1 MTSRREE
8 RIPAKLPVRV
18 WGVDMNGMPFMQ
30 TAYAVDITRMG
41 ARLVDLYC
49 LPEIGEVTLG
59 HAGQKARY
67 KIAWTGSMGG
77 AEAGEVGLRLLE
89 TDKNIWGK
97 QLSKAAAAKPEH
109 GNGHGAAAHS
119 SRQSVSVSAPA
130 MAGAAVAAAPI
141 YTRQRMHPRYSAHAA
156 TEVLPDGALKPLWAR
171 LTKISAS
178 GFYAE
183 TPSPLVTDTCV
194 NVTLRTLV
202 GEIKAQ
208 GMTRSSHPAIGMGIA
223 FVSMRPEDITRL
235 QRFIEQVVRSNDVS
249 FGLGVAMIEPIEQG
263 RTHPVVMAPKAA
275 KKAAPHPAIT
285 AERIEK
291 NSRLAARLRTLI
303 LELRDLQEA
312 VASADLDR
320 RVARAFENSVTST
333 HQNAEYLT
341 RWLHSENENKDPYA
355 VIEQINAERVRIAA
369 EQARELLMDIDA
381 QEIEHSTQG
390 FEKLTSAVTALHKRL
405 TNLFKEK

>member
-49 LPEIGEVTLG
+49 LPEIGEITLQ
-59 HAGQKARY
+59 HSGQKARY
-67 KIAWTGSMGG
+67 KIAWTGSLGG

-89 TDKNIWGK
+89 TEKNIWGK
-97 QLSKAAAAKPEH
+97 SLVKAAAARPEH
-109 GNGHGAAAHS
+109 GNGHGTPEP
-119 SRQSVSVSAPA
+119 RQAGSVNGPA
-130 MAGAAVAAAPI
+130 MAGTAVATAPGV
-141 YTRQRMHPRYSAHAA
+141 YARQRMYPRYAAHAA
-156 TEVLPDGALKPLWAR
+156 TEVLPDGALKPVWAR

-183 TPSPLVTDTCV
+183 TPSPLVPDTCV

-208 GMTRSSHPAIGMGIA
+208 GMTRSSHPTVGMGIA
-223 FVSMRPEDITRL
+223 FVSLQKEDKARL
-235 QRFIEQVVRSNDVS
+235 ERFIEQVVKSNDAA
-249 FGLGVAMIEPIEQG
+249 FGLGMAMIEPVEQSHV
-263 RTHPVVMAPKAA
+263 HPVVVQPKIA
-275 KKAAPHPAIT
+275 KKAAPDPAIT
-285 AERIEK
+285 AERREK
-291 NSRLAARLRTLI
+291 NSRLAARLRALI
-303 LELRDLQEA
+303 LELRDLQEV

-320 RVARAFENSVTST
+320 RVARAFENSVTSA

-341 RWLHSENENKDPYA
+341 RWLSSENENKDPYA

-369 EQARELLMDIDA
+369 EQSRELLMDIDA
-381 QEIEHSTQG
+381 HEIEHSTQG
-390 FEKLTSAVTALHKRL
+390 LEKLTSSVAALHKRL
-405 TNLFKEK
+405 TNLLREK

>member
-1 MTSRREE
+1 MTRREE
-8 RIPAKLPVRV
+8 RIPAKIPVRV

-59 HAGQKARY
+59 HSGQKARY
-67 KIAWTGSMGG
+67 KIAWTGSLGG

-89 TDKNIWGK
+89 AEKNIWGK
-97 QLSKAAAAKPEH
+97 SLTKAAANAEH
-109 GNGHGAAAHS
+109 GNGHGTASHTAHHPS
-119 SRQSVSVSAPA
+119 ASKAPA
-130 MAGAAVAAAPI
+130 MAAAAVAAAPV
-141 YTRQRMHPRYSAHAA
+141 YTRQRLHPRYPAHAA
-156 TEVLPDGALKPLWAR
+156 TEVLPDGALKPVWAT

-194 NVTLRTLV
+194 DVTLKTLV
-202 GEIKAQ
+202 GEIKSR
-208 GMTRSSHPAIGMGIA
+208 GMTRSSHPGIGMGIG
-223 FVSMRPEDITRL
+223 FVSFEQEDKVRL
-235 QRFIEQVVRSNDVS
+235 ERFIEQVVRSNDIA
-249 FGLGVAMIEPIEQG
+249 FGLGVVKVEPVDQG
-263 RTHPVVMAPKAA
+263 RTHPVVMAPKT
-275 KKAAPHPAIT
+275 KKSVRN
-285 AERIEK
+285 AEVSADRLER
-291 NSRLAARLRTLI
+291 NSRLTARLRSLI
-303 LELRDLQEA
+303 LELRELQEA

-341 RWLHSENENKDPYA
+341 RWLNSENENKDPYP

-369 EQARELLMDIDA
+369 EQARELLIDIDA

-390 FEKLTSAVTALHKRL
+390 FEKLTAAVTALHKRL
-405 TNLFKEK
+405 TNMLREK

>member
-1 MTSRREE
+1 
-8 RIPAKLPVRV
+8 
-18 WGVDMNGMPFMQ
+18 MNGMPFMQ

-67 KIAWTGSMGG
+67 KIAWTGSLGG

-89 TDKNIWGK
+89 ADKNIWGK
-97 QLSKAAAAKPEH
+97 SLAKATAAKPEH
-109 GNGHGAAAHS
+109 GNGHGPHAGHHAARS
-119 SRQSVSVSAPA
+119 SVPA
-130 MAGAAVAAAPI
+130 MAGAAVAAAPV
-141 YTRQRMHPRYSAHAA
+141 YTRQRLHPRYSAHAA
-156 TEVLPDGALKPLWAR
+156 TEVLPDGALKPVWAR

-183 TPSPLVTDTCV
+183 TPSPLLPETCV

-208 GMTRSSHPAIGMGIA
+208 GITRSSHPSVGMGIA
-223 FVSMRPEDITRL
+223 FVSMQPENSARL
-235 QRFIEQVVRSNDVS
+235 QRFIEQVVRSHDAS
-249 FGLGVAMIEPIEQG
+249 FGLGVAMVEPVEQG
-263 RTHPVVMAPKAA
+263 RTHPVVMAPKAPR
-275 KKAAPHPAIT
+275 KTAPHPAIT
-285 AERIEK
+285 AERVEK
-291 NSRLAARLRTLI
+291 NSRLAARLRSLI
-303 LELRDLQEA
+303 LELRELQEV

-320 RVARAFENSVTST
+320 RVAQAFQNSVTSA

-341 RWLHSENENKDPYA
+341 RWLISENENKDPYA

-381 QEIEHSTQG
+381 HEIEHSTQG
-390 FEKLTSAVTALHKRL
+390 FEKLTSSVTALHKRL
-405 TNLFKEK
+405 SNMLREK

>member
-1 MTSRREE
+1 
-8 RIPAKLPVRV
+8 
-18 WGVDMNGMPFMQ
+18 MNGMPFMQ

-59 HAGQKARY
+59 HSGQKARY
-67 KIAWTGSMGG
+67 KIAWTGSLGG

-89 TDKNIWGK
+89 AEKNIWGK
-97 QLSKAAAAKPEH
+97 SLTKAAANAEH
-109 GNGHGAAAHS
+109 GNGHGTASHTAHHPS
-119 SRQSVSVSAPA
+119 ASKAPA
-130 MAGAAVAAAPI
+130 MAAAAVAAAPV
-141 YTRQRMHPRYSAHAA
+141 YTRQRLHPRYPAHAA
-156 TEVLPDGALKPLWAR
+156 TEVLPDGALKPVWAT

-183 TPSPLVTDTCV
+183 TPSPLLTDTCV

-208 GMTRSSHPAIGMGIA
+208 GMTRSSHPGVGMGIA
-223 FVSMRPEDITRL
+223 FVSLADEDRTRL
-235 QRFIEQVVRSNDVS
+235 DRFIEQVVRSNDVA
-249 FGLGVAMIEPIEQG
+249 FGLGIAKIEPIEQG
-263 RTHPVVMAPKAA
+263 RTHPVVMASKA
-275 KKAAPHPAIT
+275 KKAAQNPAVT

-291 NSRLAARLRTLI
+291 NTRLAGRLRSLI
-303 LELRDLQEA
+303 LELRELQEV
-312 VASADLDR
+312 VASADLDG
-320 RVARAFENSVTST
+320 RVSRAFQNSVTST

-341 RWLHSENENKDPYA
+341 RWLVSENENKDPYA

-381 QEIEHSTQG
+381 HEIEHSTQG
-390 FEKLTSAVTALHKRL
+390 FEKLTSSITALHKRL
-405 TNLFKEK
+405 SNMLREK

>member
-1 MTSRREE
+1 MTRREE
-8 RIPAKLPVRV
+8 RIPAKLPVKV

-30 TAYAVDITRMG
+30 TAFAVDITRLG

-97 QLSKAAAAKPEH
+97 SLSKAAAAKHEN
-109 GNGHGAAAHS
+109 GNGHSTAHGAAAHAS
-119 SRQSVSVSAPA
+119 PVAAQVMAPVAAGTAPA
-130 MAGAAVAAAPI
+130 YA
-141 YTRQRMHPRYSAHAA
+141 RKRMHPRYPAHAP
-156 TEVLPDGALKPLWAR
+156 TEVLPDGALKPVWAT

-194 NVTLRTLV
+194 DVTLKTLV
-202 GEIKAQ
+202 GEIKSR
-208 GMTRSSHPAIGMGIA
+208 GMTRSSHPGIGMGIG
-223 FVSMRPEDITRL
+223 FVSFEQEDKVRL
-235 QRFIEQVVRSNDVS
+235 ERFIEQVVRSNDIA
-249 FGLGVAMIEPIEQG
+249 FGLGVVKVEPVDQG
-263 RTHPVVMAPKAA
+263 RTHPAVMAPKT
-275 KKAAPHPAIT
+275 KKSVRN
-285 AERIEK
+285 AEVSADRLER
-291 NSRLAARLRTLI
+291 NSRLTARLRSLI
-303 LELRDLQEA
+303 LELRELQEA
-312 VASADLDR
+312 VASAELDR

-341 RWLHSENENKDPYA
+341 RWLNSENENKDPYP

-369 EQARELLMDIDA
+369 EQARELLIDIDA

-390 FEKLTSAVTALHKRL
+390 FEKLTAAVTALHKRL
-405 TNLFKEK
+405 TNMLREK

>member
-1 MTSRREE
+1 
-8 RIPAKLPVRV
+8 
-18 WGVDMNGMPFMQ
+18 MNGMPFMQ

-59 HAGQKARY
+59 HGGQKARY
-67 KIAWTGSMGG
+67 KIAWTGSLGG

-89 TDKNIWGK
+89 ADKNIWGK
-97 QLSKAAAAKPEH
+97 SLAKAASAKRDH
-109 GNGHGAAAHS
+109 GNGHTSHAAHHAPP
-119 SRQSVSVSAPA
+119 SVVPA
-130 MAGAAVAAAPI
+130 MAGAAVAAAPV

-156 TEVLPDGALKPLWAR
+156 TEVLPDGALKPVWAT

-183 TPSPLVTDTCV
+183 TPSPLLPETCV
-194 NVTLRTLV
+194 IVTLRTLV

-208 GMTRSSHPAIGMGIA
+208 GITRSSHPGVGMGIA
-223 FVSMRPEDITRL
+223 FVSMQAEDTSRL
-235 QRFIEQVVRSNDVS
+235 QRFIEQVVRSNDIA
-249 FGLGVAMIEPIEQG
+249 FGLGVAKIEPMEQA
-263 RTHPVVMAPKAA
+263 RTHPVVMAPKTP
-275 KKAAPHPAIT
+275 KKAAPHPAVT
-285 AERIEK
+285 AERVEK
-291 NSRLAARLRTLI
+291 NSQLAGRLRSLI
-303 LELRDLQEA
+303 LELRELQEV

-320 RVARAFENSVTST
+320 RVAQAFQNSVTST

-341 RWLHSENENKDPYA
+341 RWLVSENENKDPYA

-381 QEIEHSTQG
+381 HEIEHSTQG
-390 FEKLTSAVTALHKRL
+390 FEKLTASVTALHKRL
-405 TNLFKEK
+405 TNMLREK